1 MINLKL
7 LELSMQQ
14 RENLS
19 AYMDGY
25 NVNGEF
31 TDTLCRSTELQQ
43 KWADYHAIRSIMR
56 GEEQI
61 LGADFSAK
69 MAELIENETIDK
81 ASDKV
86 ETPVAKPRGL
96 VLQLKRWATPL
107 MQAGIAA
114 SVCFATVIGVNIMNA
129 EEDVVKVEQP
139 ALQTLPFSNSVQPVS
154 YNSPATDKPTVEQVE
169 ERQRRVNALLQNH
182 ELQRR
187 TQLNNVEQQSVET
200 EKTAPQ
206 TKEEQ

>member
-1 MINLKL
+1 
-7 LELSMQQ
+7 MQQ
-14 RENLS
+14 RETLS

-31 TDTLCRSTELQQ
+31 TDTLCSNPELQE

-69 MAELIENETIDK
+69 MAELIENEEIEKT
-81 ASDKV
+81 AEVV
-86 ETPVAKPRGL
+86 EQNTEKRGL
-96 VLQLKRWATPL
+96 LLKLKRWSTPL

-114 SVCFATVIGVNIMNA
+114 SVCFVAVVGVNMMNS
-129 EEDVVKVEQP
+129 EEVAQVEQP

-154 YNSPATDKPTVEQVE
+154 YNSPASEQPTQEQVE
-169 ERQRRVNALLQNH
+169 NQQRRVNALLQNH

-187 TQLNNVEQQSVET
+187 TQLN
-200 EKTAPQ
+200 
-206 TKEEQ
+206 KEEPQSSENSEVKSEK

>member
-1 MINLKL
+1 
-7 LELSMQQ
+7 MQQ
-14 RENLS
+14 RETLS

-31 TDTLCRSTELQQ
+31 TDTLCSNPELQE
-43 KWADYHAIRSIMR
+43 KWADYHTIRSIMR

-69 MAELIENETIDK
+69 MAELIENEEIEKSENTE
-81 ASDKV
+81 KV
-86 ETPVAKPRGL
+86 SEKRGL
-96 VLQLKRWATPL
+96 LLQLKRWSTPI

-114 SVCFATVIGVNIMNA
+114 SVCFAAVVGVNMMTA
-129 EEDVVKVEQP
+129 EESVQTVQP

-154 YNSPATDKPTVEQVE
+154 YNSPASEQPTQEQIE
-169 ERQRRVNALLQNH
+169 NQQRRVNALLQNH

-187 TQLNNVEQQSVET
+187 TQLN
-200 EKTAPQ
+200 
-206 TKEEQ
+206 KEESQQNAENDKVKNKE